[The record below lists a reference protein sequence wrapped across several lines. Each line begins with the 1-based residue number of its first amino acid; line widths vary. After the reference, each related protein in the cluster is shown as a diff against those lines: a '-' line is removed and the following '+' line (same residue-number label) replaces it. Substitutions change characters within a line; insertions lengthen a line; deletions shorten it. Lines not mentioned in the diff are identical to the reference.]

1 MPTLQL
7 FCEIYLV
14 EVADR
19 LTGSLYMERRI
30 PYTIV
35 STRRKPSLKL
45 REVIIE
51 NVTRPEVGVRL
62 EAGVSTGAQI
72 HVWEITS
79 FASIVVEPHLTKLRF
94 SFNVATKLDS
104 RPEVKKFT
112 LTAVYANSA
121 WIVVLFWT
129 VLDVMVVTIVTEHFL
144 ALSEESK
151 EVYCSK
157 HWERTCR

>member
-1 MPTLQL
+1 M
-7 FCEIYLV
+7 
-14 EVADR
+14 
-19 LTGSLYMERRI
+19 
-30 PYTIV
+30 
-35 STRRKPSLKL
+35 
-45 REVIIE
+45 
-51 NVTRPEVGVRL
+51 
-62 EAGVSTGAQI
+62 

-79 FASIVVEPHLTKLRF
+79 FASIVVEPYLTKLRF
-94 SFNVATKLDS
+94 SFNVVTKPDS

-112 LTAVYANSA
+112 LTTVYANSA

-157 HWERTCR
+157 HWERT